1 MIKSIDFSDRSV
13 TLVGL
18 KEVVEDCQHILDSVN
33 TSDKNSQNL
42 IDAVKDKLAMV
53 ELELSGLQQRE

>member
-18 KEVVEDCQHILDSVN
+18 KGVVEDCQHILDSVN